1 MYTRTIDLKDHESL
15 FKVNKETGELT
26 ELSSVLKS
34 LPDNMEV
41 WLPTSSF
48 HKTFDASWKYLTKAL
63 TSDELKV
70 VTIMSLMA
78 SPNTNS
84 LSPLNEEASLM
95 NLANFFNINKNKI
108 KKILDNL
115 FDIGVFA
122 RFEVVKVE
130 SPYTKYWILNPYIS
144 FKGKLANSD
153 VAKLFNG
160 TQIHIEYLK
169 NARAINKAYYCS

>member
-1 MYTRTIDLKDHESL
+1 MYTRTVDLKDHESL

-26 ELSSVLKS
+26 ELSSVLKT

-41 WLPTSSF
+41 WLPASSF
-48 HKTFDASWKYLTKAL
+48 HKTFDASWRYLSKAL

-78 SPNTNS
+78 TPNTNS
-84 LSPLNEEASLM
+84 LSPLNEDSSLR
-95 NLANFFNINKNKI
+95 NLADFFNINKNKI
-108 KKILDNL
+108 RNILDKL
-115 FDIGVFA
+115 FEIGVFA
-122 RFEVVKVE
+122 RFEVAKVE

-153 VAKLFNG
+153 VAKLFHG
-160 TQIHIEYLK
+160 TQVHIEYLK
-169 NARAINKAYYCS
+169 NAKIINETHYCS